1 MRTMIKLIGL
11 MVLAMCELGGM
22 PLASHAQ
29 GSVQIFRTFVQAT
42 ASVCMTCG

>member
-22 PLASHAQ
+22 PLACACAELSSEIHHGGCAIP
-29 GSVQIFRTFVQAT
+29 GRRSE
-42 ASVCMTCG
+42 

>member
-22 PLASHAQ
+22 PLASHARSSSRSDL
-29 GSVQIFRTFVQAT
+29 GGGAH
-42 ASVCMTCG
+42 